1 MTAQLTIRASD
12 ELIARVRYASAAAG
26 RSMNDYV
33 MSVLDAATNPDLAG
47 TEAARLR
54 ERLSQAGLLA
64 TPTRLSGHRPSTA
77 AVEAAGR
84 RAATGRSLADHVSD
98 GR

>member
-1 MTAQLTIRASD
+1 
-12 ELIARVRYASAAAG
+12 
-26 RSMNDYV
+26 MNDYV
-33 MSVLDAATNPDLAG
+33 TSVLDAATNPDLAG

-54 ERLSQAGLLA
+54 ERLARAGLLA
-64 TPTRLSGHRPSTA
+64 TPTRLSGRRPSTEA
-77 AVEAAGR
+77 IEAAGR